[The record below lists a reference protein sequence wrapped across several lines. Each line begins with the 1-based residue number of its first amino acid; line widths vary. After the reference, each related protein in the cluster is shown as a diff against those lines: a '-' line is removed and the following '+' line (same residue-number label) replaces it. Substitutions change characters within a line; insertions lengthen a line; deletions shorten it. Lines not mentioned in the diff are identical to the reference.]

1 MSEKRFI
8 IECTEKQLQMIDA
21 ATELQCRLICGQM
34 WLGPVQ
40 DIFMDAFEKAFPDKS
55 WQDIRSELEE
65 DMKML
70 QKKYFN
76 LSPNA
81 SYGLGHDNYADNLWS
96 IHKCCE
102 HARWLALPQEDK
114 EKTKWSVMA
123 DPPMQYGDQPLMKVE
138 LKHDRLHPHKK

>member
-8 IECTEKQLQMIDA
+8 IECTEKQLQMIDE

-40 DIFMDAFEKAFPDKS
+40 NIFMEAFEKAFPDKR
-55 WQDIRSELEE
+55 WEDIHSELEE

-81 SYGLGHDNYADNLWS
+81 SYGLGYDNYADNLWS

-102 HARWLALPQEDK
+102 HARWLAMPQEDK

-123 DPPMQYGDQPLMKVE
+123 YTPMQCGDQPLMKVE
-138 LKHDRLHPHKK
+138 LKHEPKKGL

>member
-21 ATELQCRLICGQM
+21 ATELQARFIYGQM

-40 DIFMDAFEKAFPDKS
+40 DIFMDAFKKAFPNKRL
-55 WQDIRSELEE
+55 QDIRDELEE

-76 LSPNA
+76 LHASA
-81 SYGLGHDNYADNLWS
+81 SYGIGHDNYADNLWS

-102 HARWLALPQEDK
+102 HARWLSMPQEYR
-114 EKTKWSVMA
+114 EQTKWTVCA
-123 DPPMQYGDQPLMKVE
+123 YPPMQCGDQPLMKVE
-138 LKHDRLHPHKK
+138 LKQEKTCTQRQ